1 MLHWPGAMKKVTE
14 RIMRRDEVELVRTI
28 DRSELIEKVFHLVD
42 GVLELRPE
50 RYDMQG
56 WPAGELEK
64 ITPHLLE
71 CFDAG
76 GWFLGAFDGPRL
88 IGIAV
93 LGSRFIGR
101 KGDQLQLV
109 FLHVSAS
116 HRREGIGRRL
126 FEAARAEAHARGAA
140 RMYISATP
148 SENTIHFY
156 LRAGCEVCRE
166 PDPGLLAKEPD
177 DIHLVCRT

>member
-1 MLHWPGAMKKVTE
+1 MKKVTE
-14 RIMRRDEVELVRTI
+14 RVMRRDEVQLVRTI
-28 DRSELIEKVFHLVD
+28 DRSELIERVFHLVD

-50 RYDMQG
+50 RYDMKG
-56 WPAGELEK
+56 WPSGELEK

-76 GWFLGAFDGPRL
+76 GWFLGAFDPRL
-88 IGIAV
+88 VGIAV
-93 LGSRFIGR
+93 LGSRLIGR
-101 KGDQLQLV
+101 KKNQLQLV
-109 FLHVSAS
+109 FLHVGAS

-126 FEAARAEAHARGAA
+126 FEAARAEARARGAT
-140 RMYISATP
+140 RLYISATP

-156 LRAGCEVCRE
+156 LRAGCKLCRE
-166 PDPGLLAKEPD
+166 PDPELLAREPQ